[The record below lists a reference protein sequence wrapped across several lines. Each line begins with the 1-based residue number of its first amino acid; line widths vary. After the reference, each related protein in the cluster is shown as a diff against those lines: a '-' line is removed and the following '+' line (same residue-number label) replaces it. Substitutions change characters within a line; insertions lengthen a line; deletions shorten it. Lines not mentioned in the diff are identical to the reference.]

1 MPPTSQSASAGAAET
16 EGSAGIP
23 QLVTSCHGYSIPKF
37 TPGVTNVQEYTQK
50 LKFLAAM
57 WPVDFLDQLAP
68 RAALLVEG
76 AAFRRW
82 LALTLP
88 N

>member
-23 QLVTSCHGYSIPKF
+23 QLPWSSIPKF
-37 TPGVTNVQEYTQK
+37 TPGVTNVQEYSQK

-68 RAALLVEG
+68 RAALRG
-76 AAFRRW
+76 S
-82 LALTLP
+82 P
-88 N
+88 